1 MQPHELRRAEDVRAT
16 NDIRVADVR
25 DWVGEQLGHPD
36 PRIAAAAQ
44 QVLDGDLA
52 VWELVDLVLGDDD
65 LRSGA
70 AATLEW
76 LQQLPA
82 EQVAE
87 LRREVGAGAAS
98 LRALLQPSPDGP
110 GAEAGFY
117 LGQMGVLDE
126 VTARVNEQL
135 AAEFPSAGL
144 EERLG
149 EEPAA
154 EQSAGPNPFEIEPA
168 DDIDPDDPTNPFGGY

>member
-70 AATLEW
+70 AATLVTGARLYPHRPE
-76 LQQLPA
+76 LA
-82 EQVAE
+82 ERSFWACAACQAWVDAGCPE
-87 LRREVGAGAAS
+87 RDRHPLTEAALGALEGA
-98 LRALLQPSPDGP
+98 
-110 GAEAGFY
+110 
-117 LGQMGVLDE
+117 LGDW
-126 VTARVNEQL
+126 
-135 AAEFPSAGL
+135 
-144 EERLG
+144 
-149 EEPAA
+149 
-154 EQSAGPNPFEIEPA
+154 
-168 DDIDPDDPTNPFGGY
+168 GG